1 MGQEILLAFFSNA
14 GNIVEYGSEL
24 TLAAQR
30 TVVGD
35 GEAVAFVAHAL
46 DEIEG
51 VGLARQDD
59 RFVFVFFEEKLFLL
73 GESEGWNVCIALFT
87 HGAGIRPS
95 EEQKIDEL
103 VQYMNENKDSKV
115 VISGYADV
123 KTGNENINLRISE
136 KRAKATAEALKAKGI
151 AEDRIQIEYKG
162 DTEQPFEV
170 NEQNR
175 VAICVTQ

>member
-1 MGQEILLAFFSNA
+1 MVVEPIRKDIFF
-14 GNIVEYGSEL
+14 
-24 TLAAQR
+24 TLNSA
-30 TVVGD
+30 
-35 GEAVAFVAHAL
+35 
-46 DEIEG
+46 
-51 VGLARQDD
+51 
-59 RFVFVFFEEKLFLL
+59 K
-73 GESEGWNVCIALFT
+73 
-87 HGAGIRPS
+87 IRPS
-95 EEQKIDEL
+95 EEQKINEL

-115 VISGYADV
+115 IISGYADV

-162 DTEQPFEV
+162 DTEQPFKV